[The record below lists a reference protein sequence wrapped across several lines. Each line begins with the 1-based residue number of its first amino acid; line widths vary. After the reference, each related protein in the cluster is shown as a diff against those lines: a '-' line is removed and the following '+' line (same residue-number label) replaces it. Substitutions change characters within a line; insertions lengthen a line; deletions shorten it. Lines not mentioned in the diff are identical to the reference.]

1 MPHRN
6 SIAAMRG
13 AIEMAGILLLFGET
27 GEAAGI
33 VRQSADEDPRP
44 LLLEKKGSYAGIL
57 RPREGSE
64 PIA

>member
-1 MPHRN
+1 
-6 SIAAMRG
+6 MRG

-33 VRQSADEDPRP
+33 ICQTADEDPRP

-57 RPREGSE
+57 RPHEGGE